1 MKDNML
7 EKWGFVEMFG
17 FFFYWSLCWFYG
29 FYFYVTSSWKT
40 SWGRQCLWV
49 CFNGYCFGG
58 CHHEK
63 GLRVELY
70 RKWGVGG
77 GDEGLND
84 GGNWGVFSLGCHY

>member
-1 MKDNML
+1 
-7 EKWGFVEMFG
+7 
-17 FFFYWSLCWFYG
+17 
-29 FYFYVTSSWKT
+29 
-40 SWGRQCLWV
+40 LWV

>member
-1 MKDNML
+1 
-7 EKWGFVEMFG
+7 
-17 FFFYWSLCWFYG
+17 
-29 FYFYVTSSWKT
+29 
-40 SWGRQCLWV
+40 LWV

-70 RKWGVGG
+70 RKWGVSG

-84 GGNWGVFSLGCHY
+84 GGSWGVFSQGLPLLVF